1 MRQFSE
7 KNSTKLGYYPIKY
20 NWFSSK
26 NGAHL
31 MWFSKINWLPVTPT
45 IKLYEPRYGFSPLH
59 RLDDNDG
66 MYCWQKICVR
76 KDYTNRITC
85 KGLDSLLSR
94 SSPCSKKTKKM
105 DRHKRGIVVDPSL
118 LNLSSNWCHFCLKNL
133 STWVLLHIFWLWI
146 YS

>member
-1 MRQFSE
+1 MRWKWKMCLSRLKIRKWDNLVKKILQ
-7 KNSTKLGYYPIKY
+7 
-20 NWFSSK
+20 NWAITQLNIIDFPPK
-26 NGAHL
+26 IVRTFQ
-31 MWFSKINWLPVTPT
+31 FSKINWLPVTPT

-94 SSPCSKKTKKM
+94 SSPCSKKTKKWT
-105 DRHKRGIVVDPSL
+105 GIKEG
-118 LNLSSNWCHFCLKNL
+118 SS
-133 STWVLLHIFWLWI
+133 STLHSYL
-146 YS
+146 